1 MSYATPSDLPPRPSQ
16 PRDGNQL
23 RNNVNGRENLVVCLF
38 YTRIGAC
45 RHGENCSKKHIRPNS
60 SNTIMLANLYQN
72 PKVKKSNNTDNG
84 SEQLIPAS
92 ESGKTE
98 VEMANEEEPQEDKEE
113 KLQQQKE
120 VEESEVDPTEEEIQ
134 EYFDQFY
141 ADVFVH
147 ISQMRPIYK
156 LSVCENQNDHLN
168 GNVYVQFFSEEDAGF
183 VNRQLNSEWFNE
195 RPVYSELSPVS
206 DFEEAHCRAYD
217 NGGCDRGGRCNYMHV
232 RQPTEE
238 LFDELFRCQQK
249 SAFQKRLGN
258 LKEICSK
265 AEHNTAA
272 TKVSEHTNENNPGT
286 TALLEQL
293 S

>member
-1 MSYATPSDLPPRPSQ
+1 MSYSTETEIPSRPSHF
-16 PRDGNQL
+16 GSGSNL
-23 RNNVNGRENLVVCLF
+23 RSNAVGRQNLVVCSF

-45 RHGENCSKKHIRPNS
+45 RHGERCSKKHIRPSS

-72 PKVKKSNNTDNG
+72 PKIRNTNLNDES
-84 SEQLIPAS
+84 SEVD
-92 ESGKTE
+92 TE
-98 VEMANEEEPQEDKEE
+98 E
-113 KLQQQKE
+113 LKE
-120 VEESEVDPTEEEIQ
+120 VTGAPLGEAKEGEKGEDDPTEEEIQ

-168 GNVYVQFFSEEDAGF
+168 GNVYVQFFSEGDASY

-206 DFEEAHCRAYD
+206 DFDEAHCRAYD
-217 NGGCDRGGRCNYMHV
+217 NGGCDRDRKCNYMHV

-249 SAFQKRLGN
+249 SAFQKRLGD
-258 LKEICSK
+258 LKEMYSDTEVDSSIPST
-265 AEHNTAA
+265 ELSNDT
-272 TKVSEHTNENNPGT
+272 SLGT
-286 TALLEQL
+286 SALLEQL